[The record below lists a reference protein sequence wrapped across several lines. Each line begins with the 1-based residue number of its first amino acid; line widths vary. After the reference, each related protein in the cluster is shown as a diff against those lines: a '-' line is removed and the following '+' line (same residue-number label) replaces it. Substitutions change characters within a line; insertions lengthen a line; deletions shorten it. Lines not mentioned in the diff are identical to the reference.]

1 MSEDKAKYHITMCEG
16 VNKMPRYNNPP
27 PPPSRRVES
36 AALGINVGRLEAGVS
51 AKKLTD
57 LELNETVTE
66 GNLIIRRVVGGWMY
80 EYYSAYRLQDGREV
94 RDVFEVVY
102 VKE

>member
-16 VNKMPRYNNPP
+16 VNKMPRYNNLP

-57 LELNETVTE
+57 LELNETISE
-66 GNLIIRRVVGGWMY
+66 ENLIIRRVVGGWMY

-94 RDVFEVVY
+94 RDVFDVVY